1 MHAQDTTCFCH
12 PTSTSLAYKHI
23 SALLTMVN
31 AVQHLQLL
39 LTAAGHTACHQ
50 QYNTQGER
58 TAMCT
63 AGVNGA
69 GKTTQLQIIMG
80 KLQPDAGEVVKAK
93 RNMRIAY
100 LAQEF
105 DVQPSRTVREEFYSV
120 YEKQR
125 QVGAGDGAGA
135 KGVCAEAATRWSRRQ
150 GGRSGGVVKQRQVG
164 RALVGGR
171 RQDSGGGWG

>member
-1 MHAQDTTCFCH
+1 
-12 PTSTSLAYKHI
+12 
-23 SALLTMVN
+23 
-31 AVQHLQLL
+31 
-39 LTAAGHTACHQ
+39 
-50 QYNTQGER
+50 
-58 TAMCT
+58 MCT

-125 QVGAGDGAGA
+125 QVGQGMVQGQRG
-135 KGVCAEAATRWSRRQ
+135 CAEAATRWSGRQ
-150 GGRSGGVVKQRQVG
+150 GRRSGGVVKQRQVG
-164 RALVGGR
+164 RASVGGR
-171 RQDSGGGWG
+171 QQNSGGEWG